1 MVAGNAENVYPLTMG
16 QFSLWQDAVRRPAG
30 QRWESNMNP
39 VWSVPPGIGTDKVR
53 WALAALADRHESLR
67 THYVTAGGSSD
78 VRQVVAASAPAAY
91 QGTVE
96 QEQWSTMAA
105 EQLRLPFDLTQQAPW
120 RAWAVQKDGLTSQV
134 QLVVHHLAADGAAL
148 AVLQQDFQSLIES
161 RQATRPAPTPRGL
174 AARQREPVYV
184 ARLAAAAEYRE
195 QTIAAAPQEAGIVR
209 EGLLRACA
217 HTGISFGLARRTAQ
231 RLEVTLPN
239 LLFAAYSHALAGA
252 AGGDSPLLC
261 LLSANRLEPSVRNLV
276 SSMTQWVPVRSAGDA
291 GRPFAAVAADAN
303 INAIRALQH
312 GIVDPATVAPLDLDR
327 GCFFTFVSPPPGTDA
342 AAGGGLGPS
351 RIEWLPPRGRS
362 GPSFYLIASVFP
374 EVSLTL
380 RVMRSGYEREDLER
394 LLSSMTTMLRQE
406 ATR

>member
-1 MVAGNAENVYPLTMG
+1 MG
-16 QFSLWQDAVRRPAG
+16 QLSLWQDAVRRPAS

-39 VWSVPPGIGTDKVR
+39 IWAVPPGMGTDEVR
-53 WALAALADRHESLR
+53 WALAALAERHESLR
-67 THYVTAGGSSD
+67 TRYVRDGGSSD

-96 QEQWSTMAA
+96 QEQWSAMAA
-105 EQLRLPFDLTQQAPW
+105 EQLRLPFDLTEQAPW
-120 RAWAVQKDGLTSQV
+120 RAWAVQKNGLTCQV
-134 QLVVHHLAADGAAL
+134 QLVIHHLAADGAAL
-148 AVLQQDFQSLIES
+148 TVLQQDFQSLIES
-161 RQATRPAPTPRGL
+161 RQAMRPAPTPRGL

-209 EGLLRACA
+209 QGLLRACA
-217 HTGISFGLARRTAQ
+217 HTGISFNLARQTAQ
-231 RLEVTLPN
+231 KLEVTLPN
-239 LLFAAYSHALAGA
+239 LLLAAYSRALAGA
-252 AGGDSPLLC
+252 AGADPPLLC

-276 SSMTQWVPVRSAGDA
+276 SSMTQWVPVRGAGDP
-291 GRPFAAVAADAN
+291 GRPFAAVAADVN

-312 GIVDPATVAPLDLDR
+312 GIVDPAAVAPLDLDR
-327 GCFFTFVSPPPGTDA
+327 GCFFTFVPPPPGTGA
-342 AAGGGLGPS
+342 AAGGALGHS

-394 LLSSMTTMLRQE
+394 LLSSMTAILRQG
-406 ATR
+406 AAR

>member
-1 MVAGNAENVYPLTMG
+1 MAGNVENIYPLTMG
-16 QFSLWQDAVRRPAG
+16 QLSLWQDAVRRPAD

-39 VWSVPPGIGTDKVR
+39 VWAVPPGIGTDEVR
-53 WALAALADRHESLR
+53 WALAALAERHESLR
-67 THYVTAGGSSD
+67 THYVRDGGSSD

-105 EQLRLPFDLTQQAPW
+105 EQLRLPFDLTEQAPW
-120 RAWAVQKDGLTSQV
+120 RAWAVQKNGLTCEV
-134 QLVVHHLAADGAAL
+134 QLVIHHLAADGAAL
-148 AVLQQDFQSLIES
+148 TVLQQDFQSLIES
-161 RQATRPAPTPRGL
+161 RQAMRPAPTPRGL

-195 QTIAAAPQEAGIVR
+195 QTIAAAPPETGIVR
-209 EGLLRACA
+209 QGLLRACA
-217 HTGISFGLARRTAQ
+217 HTGISFRLARQTAQ
-231 RLEVTLPN
+231 KLEVTLPN
-239 LLFAAYSHALAGA
+239 LLFAAYSHALASA
-252 AGGDSPLLC
+252 AGADPPLLC

-276 SSMTQWVPVRSAGDA
+276 SSMTQWVPVRSAEDA

-312 GIVDPATVAPLDLDR
+312 GIVDPAAVAPLDLDR
-327 GCFFTFVSPPPGTDA
+327 GCFFTFVSPPPRTGA
-342 AAGGGLGPS
+342 AAGGGLGHS
-351 RIEWLPPRGRS
+351 RIEWLPARGRS

-374 EVSLTL
+374 EVTLTL

-394 LLSSMTTMLRQE
+394 LLSSMTAMLRQE
-406 ATR
+406 AAR